1 MSKICLIKLIKD
13 DGAIKERI
21 MYYYSRTIDDDY
33 FEVFDAVK
41 NNTPAILV
49 KEDNIYYDIVYNG
62 KNFELSKELFF
73 LEYI

>member
-1 MSKICLIKLIKD
+1 LSKICLIRLIKD

-33 FEVFDAVK
+33 FEVFESVK
-41 NNTPAILV
+41 NNIPAILI
-49 KEDNIYYDIVYNG
+49 KEDNIYYDIICNG